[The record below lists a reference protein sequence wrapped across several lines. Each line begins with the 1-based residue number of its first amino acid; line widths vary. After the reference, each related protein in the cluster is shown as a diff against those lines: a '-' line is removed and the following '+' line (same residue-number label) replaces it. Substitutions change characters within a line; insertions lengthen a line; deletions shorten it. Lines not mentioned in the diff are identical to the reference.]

1 MVSIGSPSP
10 PVMSPSIRSKNGLG
24 TAALVL
30 GVASLVASLSF
41 VLLPLGLVGGVVA
54 AAIGVAALTRGR
66 AGGTA
71 NPGQAA
77 AGLICGI
84 LAVAVSIAFSMR
96 VGTFVA
102 GNTGVFT
109 SFSHCITKAGN
120 HREVANC
127 IARFARSVR

>member
-1 MVSIGSPSP
+1 VSIEFLSP
-10 PVMSPSIRSKNGLG
+10 PVTPPSIRSKNGLG

-30 GVASLVASLSF
+30 GVASLVAALSF
-41 VLLPLGLVGGVVA
+41 VLLPLGLLGGI
-54 AAIGVAALTRGR
+54 AAICVGVAALTRGR

-77 AGLICGI
+77 AGLVCGI
-84 LAVAVSIAFSMR
+84 LALAVSIAFSMR

-102 GNTGVFT
+102 GNTSVFT

-120 HREVANC
+120 HSEVANC
-127 IARFARSVR
+127 IARFANGVR